1 MTRTVFADRREAGR
15 ELGRKLL
22 KYKNNATVYALPRGG
37 VETAVEVARQLN
49 APLDLLI
56 ARKIGHPSWPE
67 YAVGAVTE
75 TGPVIW
81 NKAEKMSLDRLW
93 LQQAEAEERSEA
105 KRRRQKYLAGRKPV
119 SASGKTAI
127 LVDDG
132 IATGLTMRAA
142 VGEIKKQ
149 RPAKIIV
156 AVPVA
161 PQDTIDTL
169 LEEVDDVVI
178 LIDPNEFL
186 SAVGAHYE
194 NFPQLSDQDVAD
206 LLAEADQ

>member
-1 MTRTVFADRREAGR
+1 VTRTVFADRREAGR